1 MRTME
6 DIEKALKA
14 HTPPRE
20 VKYLP
25 QAIDKENR
33 TALALAYV
41 DARYVEDSLDAICG
55 PLGWT
60 SEVEEIGGFLC
71 VGIGI
76 RNPENPIDWVY
87 KWDTGQDEPTDETDY
102 EDKSDAVTVAGKS
115 LVSRGLKRAGVQ
127 WGIARDLYDIPKR
140 RRPIRLTASGKFAG
154 WEERADSN
162 GKGTAAT
169 QVEDHGNGQ
178 PETAG
183 KPEPQASQ
191 SKLDPAKYPPE
202 YMQFMDA
209 AKQLGWDRDAINA
222 VAQSVKDPQTGR
234 VDYKRALEL
243 AQKQLPPAQA

>member
-6 DIEKALKA
+6 DIEKALKE

-25 QAIDKENR
+25 QGLDRENR
-33 TALALAYV
+33 TALALPYV

-140 RRPIRLTASGKFAG
+140 RRPIRLSASGKFAG
-154 WEERADSN
+154 WEERPDGN

-169 QVEDHGNGQ
+169 KAEDQ
-178 PETAG
+178 PEAAS
-183 KPEPQASQ
+183 KAEPQAAQ
-191 SKLDPAKYPPE
+191 SRLDPAKYPPE
-202 YMQFMDA
+202 YMQFMDL

-222 VAQSVKDPQTGR
+222 VAQSVKDPQSGR

>member
-1 MRTME
+1 VTKTIE
-6 DIEKALKA
+6 DIVKDLQA

-41 DARYVEDSLDAICG
+41 DARFVEDRLDEACG
-55 PLGWT
+55 PLGWQ
-60 SEVEEIGGFLC
+60 SKIEEIGGFLC

-76 RNPENPIDWVY
+76 RNPETEEWLF
-87 KWDTGQDEPTDETDY
+87 KTDTGQDEPTDETDY
-102 EDKSDAVTVAGKS
+102 EDKVDAVTVAGKS

-140 RRPIRLTASGKFAG
+140 RRPIRLSASGKFAG
-154 WEERADSN
+154 WEQQGEGN
-162 GKGTAAT
+162 GKAPA
-169 QVEDHGNGQ
+169 QVEGHAEGRLEG
-178 PETAG
+178 TGSA
-183 KPEPQASQ
+183 EPQAQAAQ

-202 YMQFMDA
+202 YKQFMDLA
-209 AKQLGWDRDAINA
+209 NQLGWDRDAINA

>member
-1 MRTME
+1 MTKTIE
-6 DIEKALKA
+6 DIVKVLQA

-33 TALALAYV
+33 TALALAYIDV
-41 DARYVEDSLDAICG
+41 RFVEDRLDEACG
-55 PLGWT
+55 PLGWQ
-60 SEVEEIGGFLC
+60 SRVEGIGGFLC
-71 VGIGI
+71 VSIGI
-76 RNPENPIDWVY
+76 RNPETDEWLF
-87 KWDTGQDEPTDETDY
+87 KTDTGQDEPTDETDY

-127 WGIARDLYDIPKR
+127 WGIARDLYNIPKR
-140 RRPIRLTASGKFAG
+140 RRPIRLSASGKFAG

-162 GKGTAAT
+162 GKGTATT

-178 PETAG
+178 PEAAG
-183 KPEPQASQ
+183 KAEPQAAQ
-191 SKLDPAKYPPE
+191 SRLDPAKYPPE
-202 YMQFMDA
+202 YMQFMDL